1 MEKERAVGMRYN
13 GNFEGID
20 FEWTEHTFGYL
31 SIPIFVLGII
41 VFSFPDMLYK
51 WFLEIRYRGLKSN
64 GDFEDNLEKREIP
77 MIIERILKKIGLI
90 MIALGMV
97 WFWFSKEVYELLF

>member
-1 MEKERAVGMRYN
+1 MGYN

-20 FEWTEHTFGYL
+20 FEWTEHTLGYL

-51 WFLEIRYRGLKSN
+51 WFLEI
-64 GDFEDNLEKREIP
+64 D
-77 MIIERILKKIGLI
+77 IEG
-90 MIALGMV
+90 
-97 WFWFSKEVYELLF
+97 